1 MKLKKWENPNLTSL
15 NLSETNADTYHHPT
29 AWHCSNPICPTNLPG
44 YPGYPGT
51 TATEGIDGNFRC
63 DKCGTILGKN
73 DWVGDG
79 PHPS

>member
-15 NLSETNADTYHHPT
+15 NLSETKNDGFHFPT
-29 AWHCSNPICPTNLPG
+29 AWQCPNPICPSKGP
-44 YPGYPGT
+44 T
-51 TATEGIDGNFRC
+51 TATEGTDGKFRC
-63 DKCGTILGKN
+63 DKCGTVVGKN